1 MPTPTSSL
9 GETSP
14 RRTSTDTPPASAGAG
29 IPGSSGLVPP
39 PPTPADVAGL
49 GGSSRVTTTVKTE
62 MPRPAVAGTG
72 TSKGKQKWTPTPASP
87 GRRDA
92 SGAPPDVASS
102 PAVMSFLESLREE
115 LRADMAGAVETLTAG
130 RTPGRLASPSA
141 GMGRSGNRV
150 VTGGGGGDDGGPDG
164 STSGDS
170 RRDRRSRRSRS
181 SLRRRCPR
189 SSSSDS
195 SSRSDEEMVRR
206 MLVNFQIPVHKVGDN
221 LLNTVTD
228 WHSYR
233 LDNQNQTFTSRMR
246 LRITQDRKKLRV
258 SMDRVRFDGTKPAEL
273 FSFLRRFVRA
283 CNDSNVWEG
292 KALYLVGSFLTGA
305 AATRFN
311 KILPDTA
318 GHIPGR
324 TVASFPEA
332 VHWLLVNYADSI
344 TLNQA
349 VTDVNRASLGAHE
362 VPDAFAAHLR
372 DLGEACGNVYGE
384 DRLKMAFSQGL
395 PKHLQVDA
403 QQYNLQFTEHTLQQ
417 LASFTQG
424 KHEQV
429 KALQRLQPTPPKMYL
444 ERPSSRTGPKAPVL
458 AVGESS
464 SQAGGRLEGWRGFVT
479 PSRPR
484 VTRGGERPNR
494 VRACWLCNKE
504 DHIAAACPEVPKELR
519 DKLAR
524 QGIQF
529 AKAVRWAD
537 RQAKGASPGRRDPK
551 TVHNLRVA
559 ILQSIQENLYKES
572 PEDWDSHPEE

>member
-1 MPTPTSSL
+1 V
-9 GETSP
+9 
-14 RRTSTDTPPASAGAG
+14 D
-29 IPGSSGLVPP
+29 
-39 PPTPADVAGL
+39 
-49 GGSSRVTTTVKTE
+49 
-62 MPRPAVAGTG
+62 
-72 TSKGKQKWTPTPASP
+72 
-87 GRRDA
+87 
-92 SGAPPDVASS
+92 
-102 PAVMSFLESLREE
+102 
-115 LRADMAGAVETLTAG
+115 
-130 RTPGRLASPSA
+130 
-141 GMGRSGNRV
+141 
-150 VTGGGGGDDGGPDG
+150 
-164 STSGDS
+164 
-170 RRDRRSRRSRS
+170 
-181 SLRRRCPR
+181 
-189 SSSSDS
+189 
-195 SSRSDEEMVRR
+195 
-206 MLVNFQIPVHKVGDN
+206 FQIPVHKVGDN

-233 LDNQNQTFTSRMR
+233 LDNQNQIFTSRMR

-324 TVASFPEA
+324 NVASFPAA
-332 VHWLLVNYADSI
+332 VHWLQVNYADSI

-349 VTDVNRASLGAHE
+349 VSGVNRASLGAHE

-372 DLGEACGNVYGE
+372 DLGEACGNLYGE
-384 DRLKMAFSQGL
+384 DRLKMVFIQGL
-395 PKHLQVDA
+395 PKHLKVDA

-424 KHEQV
+424 RHEQV

-444 ERPSSRTGPKAPVL
+444 ARPSSRAGPKAPVL

-464 SQAGGRLEGWRGFVT
+464 SQAGGRLEGCPGFFT
-479 PSRPR
+479 PSTPR
-484 VTRGGERPNR
+484 ITRGGERPNR

-504 DHIAAACPEVPKELR
+504 DHIAAACPEVLKELQ

-529 AKAVRWAD
+529 ANAVRWAD
-537 RQAKGASPGRRDPK
+537 RLAKGASPGRRDPK

-559 ILQSIQENLYKES
+559 ILQSIQENLYKEI
-572 PEDWDSHPEE
+572 PEDWDSHPEEETTTTGTSGSGNDVGEVRP

>member
-1 MPTPTSSL
+1 M
-9 GETSP
+9 
-14 RRTSTDTPPASAGAG
+14 
-29 IPGSSGLVPP
+29 
-39 PPTPADVAGL
+39 
-49 GGSSRVTTTVKTE
+49 TTTVKTE
-62 MPRPAVAGTG
+62 MSRPAVAGTG
-72 TSKGKQKWTPTPASP
+72 TSKGKQEWTPTPANP

-170 RRDRRSRRSRS
+170 RRDRRSRRSRRS
-181 SLRRRCPR
+181 HWRRRPR

-195 SSRSDEEMVRR
+195 PSRSDGETVRR
-206 MLVNFQIPVHKVGDN
+206 TLVDFQIPVHKVGDN

-233 LDNQNQTFTSRMR
+233 LDNQKQTFTSRMR

-332 VHWLLVNYADSI
+332 VPWLLVNYADSI

-349 VTDVNRASLGAHE
+349 VSDVNRASLGAHE
-362 VPDAFAAHLR
+362 VPDAFAARLW

-384 DRLKMAFSQGL
+384 DRLKMAFIQGL

-444 ERPSSRTGPKAPVL
+444 ARPTSRAGPKAPVL

-479 PSRPR
+479 PSTPR

-494 VRACWLCNKE
+494 VRACWLWNKE
-504 DHIAAACPEVPKELR
+504 EHIAAACPEVPN
-519 DKLAR
+519 
-524 QGIQF
+524 
-529 AKAVRWAD
+529 V
-537 RQAKGASPGRRDPK
+537 
-551 TVHNLRVA
+551 
-559 ILQSIQENLYKES
+559 ES
-572 PEDWDSHPEE
+572 QWG